1 MSREYEY
8 LLEMKNIVKVYPGVR
23 ALGDANLRIKEGEVH
38 GLVGENGAGKSTLM
52 KILLGAEHPDGGEVI
67 FKGEKV
73 NFKNPADASEAGI
86 CMIPQEISLVDTTD
100 LSENIWIGREKKFAK
115 FGFINRKERIRKTQ
129 ELFGQMEVDLK
140 ASALAGTLSSAQKQL
155 LMLAKCISFN
165 ASLVIMDEPTSS
177 LSEAEVQVL
186 YKMVRNLVENGAS
199 VIFIGHKL
207 EEIFEICDRIT
218 VLRDGSYVSEHEVKD
233 VTNDMLVEKIAG
245 RKIENLY
252 PPKDRTPGEV
262 VLQVKNFSSG
272 NAFRDVS
279 FEVRAGEILGLYGL
293 VGAGRSEVM
302 RAVYGADKHDSGEV
316 YIEGKKVNIQN
327 PRHALENGMAMVT
340 EDRLQTGIIADQTVR
355 ENASVAYLP
364 QICSRFKFLDKK
376 QELKDVEEITKALQV
391 KYASLAQTMSSL
403 SGGNQQKV
411 IVAKWLLTKP
421 KILILDEPTRG
432 IDVGSKSEIHK
443 LIASLA
449 KDGMAVVM
457 ISSEMP
463 EVMGM
468 SDRILVMRT
477 GRVSGE
483 FTSDEMSAEAMT
495 KVAFGIQ

>member
-8 LLEMKNIVKVYPGVR
+8 LLEMRNIVKVYPGVR

-52 KILLGAEHPDGGEVI
+52 KILLGAEQPDDGEVI
-67 FKGEKV
+67 FKGETV
-73 NFKNPADASEAGI
+73 RFKNPADASEAGI

-115 FGFINRKERIRKTQ
+115 LGFINKKERLQKTQ
-129 ELFGQMEVDLK
+129 KLFEQMDVDLK

-155 LMLAKCISFN
+155 LMLAKCISFH

-186 YKMVRNLVENGAS
+186 YKMVRSLVDGGAS

-233 VTNDMLVEKIAG
+233 VTNEMLVEKIAG

-252 PPKDRTPGEV
+252 PPKDRTFGEV
-262 VLQVKNFSSG
+262 VLQVKNFCG
-272 NAFRDVS
+272 GQAFQDVS

-302 RAVYGADKHDSGEV
+302 RAVYGADKHESGEV
-316 YIEGKKVNIQN
+316 YIEGKQVHIQS

-364 QICSRFKFLDKK
+364 QICNRFQFLDKK
-376 QELKDVEEITKALQV
+376 RELRDVEEITKTLQV
-391 KYASLAQTMSSL
+391 KYSSLAQTMSSL

-449 KDGMAVVM
+449 KEGMAVIV

-468 SDRILVMRT
+468 SDRILVMRG
-477 GRVSGE
+477 GRISGE
-483 FTSDEMSAEAMT
+483 FSSDEMSAEAMT
-495 KVAFGIQ
+495 KVAFGIH